1 MTVNKGQGVV
11 TLTIAASDTT
21 SGSHAPQR
29 GQFPVA
35 LSFPS
40 GTTSADFTIEYDVSD
55 TSSTPDWRTLQ
66 WQDVDY
72 AVSGAAG
79 KHVALDQA
87 ATQALIYG
95 YPFRLKS
102 SATQTNSIDILVFL
116 AEQTG

>member
-1 MTVNKGQGVV
+1 MAVNKGQRPITV
-11 TLTIAASDTT
+11 TISASGTT
-21 SGSHAPQR
+21 STEYTPER
-29 GQFPVA
+29 GYFPVA

-55 TSSTPDWRTLQ
+55 TSSTADWRTVQ

-79 KHVALDQA
+79 KFVVLDQA

-95 YPFRLKS
+95 YPFRIKS
-102 SATQTNSIDILVFL
+102 SVTQSNAIGILVFL
-116 AEQTG
+116 AVFTG